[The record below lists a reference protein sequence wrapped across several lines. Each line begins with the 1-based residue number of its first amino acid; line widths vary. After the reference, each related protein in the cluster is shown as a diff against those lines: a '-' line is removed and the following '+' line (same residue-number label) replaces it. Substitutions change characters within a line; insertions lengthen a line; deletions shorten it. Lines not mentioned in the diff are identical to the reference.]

1 MRIVLASSYKNI
13 QKSDQSKSNCG
24 VTVSTLTQARVKKRA
39 DIFR

>member
-1 MRIVLASSYKNI
+1 MIIVLASSYNI

-39 DIFR
+39 DIFG